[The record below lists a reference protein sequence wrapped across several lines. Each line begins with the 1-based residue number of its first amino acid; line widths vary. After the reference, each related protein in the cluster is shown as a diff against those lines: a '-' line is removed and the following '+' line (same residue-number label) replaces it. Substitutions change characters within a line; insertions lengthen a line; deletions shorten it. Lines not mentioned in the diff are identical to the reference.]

1 MKGILLAG
9 GSGTRLHPLTIGTS
23 KQLLPVYNKPMVYYP
38 LSMLMLAGIREIL
51 IISTPRDLPQF
62 ERFLKDG
69 SQWGISLSYA
79 EQAEPR
85 GIAEALIIGEEF
97 IEDQPVCLILGDNIF
112 YGTTL
117 PERLRKGEELSDG
130 AIIFAYHVKDP
141 KTYAVV
147 TFEKIPPQSVLAL
160 SLEEKPETPKS
171 DYAVPG
177 LYFYDNQAVEYAK
190 NLKPSKRGELEI
202 TDLNKVYLENKKLFV
217 EVLGRGTAWLD
228 AGTHQSLLQAAQF
241 IQTVEDRQGMM
252 ISCPE
257 EISYRMGFVS
267 KDEFSA
273 HIKTLAKNG
282 YRKYLEDLL
291 NEEILGY

>member
-1 MKGILLAG
+1 MRGILLAG
-9 GSGTRLHPLTIGTS
+9 GSGTRLHPLTIGIS
-23 KQLLPVYNKPMVYYP
+23 KQLLPVYNKPMIYYP

-62 ERFLKDG
+62 RRFLKDG
-69 SQWGISLSYA
+69 SQWGLSFSYA
-79 EQAEPR
+79 EQTEPR
-85 GIAEALIIGEEF
+85 GIAEALIIGEKF

-117 PERLRKGEELSDG
+117 PERLRKGRELTDG
-130 AIIFAYHVKDP
+130 AIIYAYHVKDP
-141 KTYAVV
+141 KAYAVV
-147 TFEKIPPQSVLAL
+147 TFEGIPPQTGLAL
-160 SLEEKPETPKS
+160 TLEEKPESPNS

-177 LYFYDNQAVEYAK
+177 LYFYDNQAVGFAK
-190 NLKPSKRGELEI
+190 NLEPSKRGELEI
-202 TDLNKVYLENKKLFV
+202 TDLNRVYLENKKLFV

-228 AGTHQSLLQAAQF
+228 AGTHQSLLQAGQF

-257 EISYRMGFVS
+257 EIAYRMGFVS
-267 KDEFSA
+267 KDKFSA
-273 HIKTLAKNG
+273 HLKTLAQNG

-291 NEEILGY
+291 NEEIIRR